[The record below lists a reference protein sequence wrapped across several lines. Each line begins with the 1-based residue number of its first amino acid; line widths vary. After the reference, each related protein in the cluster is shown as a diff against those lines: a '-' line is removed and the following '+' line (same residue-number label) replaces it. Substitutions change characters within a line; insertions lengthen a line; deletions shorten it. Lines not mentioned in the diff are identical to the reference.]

1 MKLLRISPLLFLHLA
16 CCGQGAWA
24 EDAPPPETMTDGSV
38 QEAPSPLPDQRE
50 ARLRPYDAEI
60 YQLAYQVF
68 LANRNLADAYLLAAA
83 AVRQRPR
90 DLTWRRR
97 LAELASWT
105 QRPTVALEQWAYIAR
120 HGRDPAAMDT
130 TLNLARG
137 LHDDEALATLLR
149 LQLARD
155 PDNQALWLDLINAYE
170 RLGRPSEAM
179 ALLDAQDRRRPR
191 RFLLEQQAHLA
202 DGMGE
207 PDLALAALDRLVRRY
222 GPDPAIA
229 LQQADILFR
238 RGHLHAALAKLQA
251 AREVVPGDAEAFW
264 QTLGDL
270 AWTLQ
275 DDEDALL
282 AARTLYAHG
291 TARETDLERLT
302 TLLRAAHPR
311 EALALAEEGWRK
323 YHKPGFFF
331 TMLDLGMRLE
341 DWRKLASL
349 YEQLSPE
356 ETALLEGN
364 SYFWTARAQVDQKL
378 HRWAAASAAYEKAL
392 ALDPRSVDT
401 RAAYLWLLLDQQDA
415 QALRPAL
422 ARWAEDA
429 AASPG
434 LWGPYAAGYAF
445 LGEPAKAL
453 PFYRRQLPSRRNDY
467 LWLINYA
474 DTLEQAGQAQSAYL
488 VRRHAWL
495 TLRRQFT
502 ETRQAPSPETLRA
515 MATLAMQE
523 APGDTAARLMAQ
535 VAAGKQDPVGRELVL
550 SWALSRGNADL
561 ARLWLWRRYADDL
574 SQPRWAQLAI
584 ALDSDDREA
593 IERLLR
599 RHATALSIHS
609 RVEAARRIG
618 AIDLARRLAFA
629 GLEKNPDDELHKQ
642 LQELMLERSNALD
655 THVDWIQRNGL
666 ERFESQFGATS
677 YLTSRFALLP
687 CVTATRQRSRDL
699 TILGDLPAWDQ
710 EAELGASVLS
720 RHGRIEAAVG
730 RRQAVSSFTTA
741 RASATY
747 RWTNALNTRLDIG
760 YNQPAGESVPLWVG
774 GVKDEGRLRLGYQL
788 NLRDTLTG
796 QVALRRYYS
805 QDRFYLGSSRR
816 LDLEISHALRFAYP
830 DLAVR
835 AFGSIDHYQPAAQLG
850 GTLLQLL
857 PAGQDPDPAFAIPP
871 SFSQWGIGA
880 SVGDSQQ
887 NQYQRPWRPYA
898 ALDFLYNSITGP
910 GYYGNLGIAG
920 RVLGHD
926 HLSVY
931 FTQGKGT
938 RGVNEVDRRA
948 GIRYQYFF

>member
-130 TLNLARG
+130 ALNLARG

-364 SYFWTARAQVDQKL
+364 SYFWTARAQVD
-378 HRWAAASAAYEKAL
+378 
-392 ALDPRSVDT
+392 
-401 RAAYLWLLLDQQDA
+401 
-415 QALRPAL
+415 
-422 ARWAEDA
+422 
-429 AASPG
+429 
-434 LWGPYAAGYAF
+434 
-445 LGEPAKAL
+445 
-453 PFYRRQLPSRRNDY
+453 
-467 LWLINYA
+467 
-474 DTLEQAGQAQSAYL
+474 
-488 VRRHAWL
+488 
-495 TLRRQFT
+495 
-502 ETRQAPSPETLRA
+502 
-515 MATLAMQE
+515 
-523 APGDTAARLMAQ
+523 
-535 VAAGKQDPVGRELVL
+535 
-550 SWALSRGNADL
+550 
-561 ARLWLWRRYADDL
+561 
-574 SQPRWAQLAI
+574 
-584 ALDSDDREA
+584 
-593 IERLLR
+593 
-599 RHATALSIHS
+599 
-609 RVEAARRIG
+609 
-618 AIDLARRLAFA
+618 
-629 GLEKNPDDELHKQ
+629 
-642 LQELMLERSNALD
+642 
-655 THVDWIQRNGL
+655 
-666 ERFESQFGATS
+666 
-677 YLTSRFALLP
+677 
-687 CVTATRQRSRDL
+687 
-699 TILGDLPAWDQ
+699 
-710 EAELGASVLS
+710 
-720 RHGRIEAAVG
+720 
-730 RRQAVSSFTTA
+730 
-741 RASATY
+741 
-747 RWTNALNTRLDIG
+747 
-760 YNQPAGESVPLWVG
+760 
-774 GVKDEGRLRLGYQL
+774 
-788 NLRDTLTG
+788 
-796 QVALRRYYS
+796 
-805 QDRFYLGSSRR
+805 
-816 LDLEISHALRFAYP
+816 
-830 DLAVR
+830 
-835 AFGSIDHYQPAAQLG
+835 
-850 GTLLQLL
+850 
-857 PAGQDPDPAFAIPP
+857 
-871 SFSQWGIGA
+871 
-880 SVGDSQQ
+880 
-887 NQYQRPWRPYA
+887 
-898 ALDFLYNSITGP
+898 
-910 GYYGNLGIAG
+910 
-920 RVLGHD
+920 
-926 HLSVY
+926 
-931 FTQGKGT
+931 
-938 RGVNEVDRRA
+938 
-948 GIRYQYFF
+948 